1 MNNEQ
6 EKILWDTIRIFN
18 AIGLA
23 EHVILI
29 GSWAEY
35 FYTDIFTSGF
45 TPEIKT
51 RDVDFMYRN
60 INIPK
65 EKIPLISSLRKI
77 GFIYNEDP
85 LTGVAKF
92 YKEGLIELE
101 FLTMVHGSGKSSVY
115 PIRSLKIKSEGLREI
130 NIIADFSFE
139 YRKNDLLII
148 LPEPAVYVVQKILT
162 NPTRVPANKKEK
174 DIRSV
179 RNMLKYIEKEDY
191 HRNKLVEIMSSLTKK
206 QLEILNEVCE
216 ANHIEIKTKPPI

>member
-29 GSWAEY
+29 RSWAEY

-92 YKEGLIELE
+92 YK
-101 FLTMVHGSGKSSVY
+101 
-115 PIRSLKIKSEGLREI
+115 
-130 NIIADFSFE
+130 
-139 YRKNDLLII
+139 
-148 LPEPAVYVVQKILT
+148 
-162 NPTRVPANKKEK
+162 
-174 DIRSV
+174 
-179 RNMLKYIEKEDY
+179 
-191 HRNKLVEIMSSLTKK
+191 
-206 QLEILNEVCE
+206 
-216 ANHIEIKTKPPI
+216 